1 MGRSLSR
8 DEISKAFGALSRLEA
23 LGEPGGSGECWR
35 ATSAEWGDVALKV
48 LVHPHEPGRFER
60 EVEGLKRVSSPHVM
74 TLHDAGFVDC
84 GGASRPYLLSGL
96 IEGPSLRDALSAGGL
111 GARAGVELLVG
122 LLRGLSVLADAEIV
136 HRDLK
141 PENVVL
147 RGGDPSQPVIID
159 LGICRL
165 GANSSL
171 TQYPWYAG
179 TIRYSSPEQLRRERA
194 FDRSDVWATGIVV
207 LEAIAGVHPYLGSSE
222 ALPDDY
228 LGYLDVIRQDAEV
241 PGEIEQAV
249 REVLLA
255 MTDFAAYRRPSA
267 RVALQRLQSTG
278 SQ

>member
-8 DEISKAFGALSRLEA
+8 DEIAKAFGALSRLEP

-35 ATSAEWGDVALKV
+35 ATSAELGDVALKV
-48 LVHPHEPGRFER
+48 LVHPHEPGRFDR

-84 GGASRPYLLSGL
+84 GGASRPYLVSGL
-96 IEGPSLRDALSAGGL
+96 IEGPSLRDALSARGL

-122 LLRGLSVLADAEIV
+122 LLRGLSALADADVI

-147 RGGDPSQPVIID
+147 PGGDPSHPVIID

-165 GANSSL
+165 GASSSL
-171 TQYPWYAG
+171 TQYPWYGG
-179 TIRYSSPEQLRRERA
+179 TIRYSSPEQLRREPA
-194 FDRSDVWATGIVV
+194 LNRSDVWATGIVV
-207 LEAIAGVHPYLGSSE
+207 LEAITGVHPYLGSAE
-222 ALPDDY
+222 VLPED
-228 LGYLDVIRQDAEV
+228 YLDVIRQDADV
-241 PGEIEQAV
+241 PGEVEHVV
-249 REVLLA
+249 RDVLLA

-267 RVALQRLQSTG
+267 RAALQCLELNG